1 MEGYV
6 HDLQLATGYA
16 VLTDGASWDIY
27 DLELPGA
34 FSGKR
39 IHYFDTLYEDT
50 EVSVAGLSILHRLNL
65 TNAVS

>member
-1 MEGYV
+1 M
-6 HDLQLATGYA
+6 TSGYA

-27 DLELPGA
+27 DLERPGA

-50 EVSVAGLSILHRLNL
+50 EVSVTGLLTLHRLSL
-65 TNAVS
+65 SHGVS